1 MHNEPLNIITLFID
15 AMSRNHFHRRLP
27 RTRKALE
34 KLTSSSTSTSN
45 LYELFRYHSVGIN
58 TSPNTR
64 ALWAGIDEGNTTAAG
79 KPIWEQ
85 FEESGYISARVDP
98 MCQDWSAYY
107 NPASFPPT
115 EYIAPRI
122 SHEHIAFSCFPP
134 TVLIGKANSGNFA
147 GAASIKAR
155 CFSDTHV
162 GWHILD
168 WSSALISAYQGREP
182 YFLSAAFMEAHEGS
196 GEVLRTLDSR
206 LESFLGEETS
216 PVDWNRTVLLIVSDH
231 GALMGLNNAFFENG
245 KVEAKNPFAA
255 FVVPKWYMSEEQRH
269 EKLTRAQGELVTP
282 HDIYETLRGL
292 KREGS
297 RDLEMKRGKDM
308 LRDRIGDLTCSEAGI
323 SEDMCRCR

>member
-1 MHNEPLNIITLFID
+1 
-15 AMSRNHFHRRLP
+15 
-27 RTRKALE
+27 
-34 KLTSSSTSTSN
+34 
-45 LYELFRYHSVGIN
+45 
-58 TSPNTR
+58 
-64 ALWAGIDEGNTTAAG
+64 
-79 KPIWEQ
+79 
-85 FEESGYISARVDP
+85 
-98 MCQDWSAYY
+98 
-107 NPASFPPT
+107 
-115 EYIAPRI
+115 
-122 SHEHIAFSCFPP
+122 
-134 TVLIGKANSGNFA
+134 
-147 GAASIKAR
+147 
-155 CFSDTHV
+155 
-162 GWHILD
+162 
-168 WSSALISAYQGREP
+168 
-182 YFLSAAFMEAHEGS
+182 MEAHEGS